1 MIRVA
6 YRGLTYCSSVSGPVS
21 GFGSRSDEMGVA
33 VRIVS
38 YSVTTTTPGT
48 GSSITSMIVSS
59 TGTSTTCLGAF
70 LGAFLAAIFDG
81 RCFLAMGFAAP
92 LTARWTLDFAFFGV
106 VRFAAF
112 LRAGSALALPR
123 FELFLRVATRFFA
136 LAMIV
141 PCEYAASTPISN
153 QANYA
158 DIILSVIRH
167 ATFIPHPADNTL
179 HDARERQKART
190 TRRSRNSTE
199 FRRSSGRS
207 RRKHR
212 AEGCGVTRTIRLTRF
227 VVGETLILSARMP
240 MTLRHGTCDRE
251 VEMTPPTQT
260 AAATAEVD
268 VRASA

>member
-1 MIRVA
+1 MTAKPSQRFG
-6 YRGLTYCSSVSGPVS
+6 GLSRSHSGLIYCSSVSAPVR
-21 GFGSRSDEMGVA
+21 GFASRSDEMGVA

-38 YSVTTTTPGT
+38 NSATTTTPGT

-92 LTARWTLDFAFFGV
+92 PTARRTLDFGFFGV
-106 VRFAAF
+106 VRFVAF
-112 LRAGSALALPR
+112 LRAGLALAWPR

-158 DIILSVIRH
+158 DIILSVIRTRH
-167 ATFIPHPADNTL
+167 FYPA
-179 HDARERQKART
+179 
-190 TRRSRNSTE
+190 
-199 FRRSSGRS
+199 SSG
-207 RRKHR
+207 
-212 AEGCGVTRTIRLTRF
+212 
-227 VVGETLILSARMP
+227 
-240 MTLRHGTCDRE
+240 
-251 VEMTPPTQT
+251 
-260 AAATAEVD
+260 
-268 VRASA
+268 